1 MNNMKTPKL
10 SPIPRAGRL
19 GFIATLVAAALCSA
33 HAGLQIPYTPDA
45 NTLHLWH
52 LDDPDGITAT
62 DAVAT
67 ASITLTNVGLPNPGS
82 PTNSH
87 LGAASFPG
95 QGTCLQAT
103 TKPHLLF
110 GGSFADV
117 SSFCNPESGA
127 FTFEAILRID
137 APFNPL
143 DAEIVCGDNG
153 GAITARG
160 WQWRLFNGVMEWDL
174 LAGSTDNDF
183 KSTLPTSGFDTAI
196 SNTWYHAA
204 VTYTGQNPTNG
215 DTANILT
222 FYWTLLDAN
231 RTAADKLGQFTA
243 TRPLSGSPQG
253 AATPNLGIGGSGRV
267 SSGTN
272 PGNNEGLLGRIDE
285 IRISSVALRSNQMA
299 FIVGGTFNPP
309 SITRQPPTNT
319 LVGYGQTLTVP
330 VLVSGTPPLYFQW
343 RHSGADVAGQNDTTL
358 VIPSATFANG
368 GDYQL
373 VVTNAFGSI
382 TSAVAQVTI
391 GATPTGLFNTGLD
404 TNGVVSSGDIPD
416 PHWTVFRSADFNY
429 LGPDALIFEYAFPLQ
444 FADPNGSFSP
454 TNGISMW
461 TGLAGNAGGAT
472 VSSPVGQY
480 LYRARFLID
489 SADPA
494 TVSLG
499 GSFWVNGTVTN
510 ILVNGVST
518 PITQPIVGTL
528 YVSPF
533 SLTKGFKAGWNTID
547 FVENLTAAGISAV
560 RVEISGAGQAL
571 PPGLPTIFE
580 QPADQT
586 VRDGSVPGGT
596 SQAVFSVAALGRP
609 PLLYQWWTN
618 GSQLA
623 GATNRTLTFVA
634 PTPGAQ
640 GTNFSVIVSN
650 DSGSVTSRVATLT
663 IVPTNQPP
671 VPATFSFVAFQGQ
684 PLVLYLSDVVQQS
697 VDPDHDPIAFNYADG
712 SSTNGGSVAQTGAT
726 LVYTP
731 VTDYLGADQFTY
743 TISDVLGA
751 TSQGLVDIL
760 VVSSP
765 TPTNQVVAPGG
776 SASFSIGLSSP
787 PTGYSFQWQ
796 LNGTNI
802 AGATTGQLSIP
813 SVQLRDSGSYQIV
826 VTDPFG
832 QAWYSPIVGLIVA
845 TLGSG
850 TGLTGDYYGY
860 ANGTTNFTGLPTL
873 TRLDPII
880 DFDFGTGSP
889 DPSLPVDG
897 FQIRWHGQVQPL
909 FSDLYTFSTTT
920 DDGSRLWV
928 NGQLLV
934 DQWQN
939 QAATTVSGT
948 IQLVAGQKYDILME
962 YYENT
967 STASA
972 QLSWWSIHQPSQP
985 IGTTQLYPT
994 TGLVHPVLSAAVV
1007 GNNLVV
1013 NWAGTFTLETASSVT
1028 GPWSPVVNSG
1038 IGPYTVPV
1046 GSAQKA
1052 FYRLVDPISP

>member
-1 MNNMKTPKL
+1 MKTPKSSRL
-10 SPIPRAGRL
+10 PQTGRL
-19 GFIATLVAAALCSA
+19 GFIVALIAASLCVTTR
-33 HAGLQIPYTPDA
+33 AGLQIPYTPDA

-52 LDDPDGITAT
+52 LDDPDGLTAT
-62 DAVAT
+62 DAVTT
-67 ASITLTNVGLPNPGS
+67 ASITLTNIGQPNPG
-82 PTNSH
+82 PATNAH
-87 LGAASFPG
+87 FGAVSFPG

-110 GGSFADV
+110 GGTFPDV

-127 FTFEAILRID
+127 FTFEAILRVD
-137 APFNPL
+137 ASFNPL
-143 DAEIVCGDNG
+143 DAEIVSGDNG
-153 GAITARG
+153 GGITTRG

-183 KSTLPTSGFDTAI
+183 KSTLPTTGPNAAI

-215 DTANILT
+215 DAANVIT

-231 RTAADKLGQFTA
+231 RTAADQLGQFTA

-253 AATPNLGIGGSGRV
+253 TAAPNLGIAGSGRQIT
-267 SSGTN
+267 TN

-319 LVGYGQTLTVP
+319 LVGYGQTITVP
-330 VLVSGTPPLYFQW
+330 ALISGTPPLHFQW
-343 RHSGADVAGQNDTTL
+343 RKGGSDVGGQTDTTL
-358 VIPSATFANG
+358 VIPNATFDNG
-368 GDYQL
+368 GSYQL
-373 VVTNAFGSI
+373 VVTNVFGSI
-382 TSAVAQVTI
+382 TTSVAQVTI
-391 GATPTGLFNTGLD
+391 GAAPTGLFNTGLD

-416 PHWTVFRSADFNY
+416 PHWTLYRSADPAY
-429 LGPDALIFEYAFPLQ
+429 LGPDTLIFEYAFPIQ
-444 FADPNGSFSP
+444 FADPNGAFSP

-461 TGLAGNAGGAT
+461 TGLGGNMGGVT
-472 VSSPVGQY
+472 VSSPIGQY

-494 TVSLG
+494 TVTLG
-499 GSFWVNGTVTN
+499 GSFWVNGTVN
-510 ILVNGVST
+510 SILVNGVNN
-518 PITQPIVGTL
+518 PVTQPVVGTL

-533 SLTKGFKAGWNTID
+533 TLTNGFRAGWNTID
-547 FVENLTAAGISAV
+547 FVENMTGAGISGV
-560 RVEISGAGQAL
+560 RVEISGVGQAL
-571 PPGLPTIFE
+571 PPGLPTIIE

-596 SQAVFSVAALGRP
+596 SKALFSVAALGRP
-609 PLLYQWWTN
+609 PLLYQWWAN
-618 GSQLA
+618 GAPLT
-623 GATNRTLTFVA
+623 GATNRTLTFINPIA
-634 PTPGAQ
+634 GAQ

-650 DSGSVTSRVATLT
+650 DSGSVTSRIAKLT

-671 VPATFSFVAFQGQ
+671 VAATFSFVAFQGQ
-684 PLVLYLSDVVQQS
+684 TLALPLSDIVQVS
-697 VDPDHDPIAFNYADG
+697 VDPDHDPIVFNSADA
-712 SSTNGGSVAQTGAT
+712 SSTNGGSVTQNGAT

-731 VTDYLGADQFTY
+731 VSGYVGADQFTY
-743 TISDVLGA
+743 SISDSLGA
-751 TSQGLVDIL
+751 SAQGLVDLL
-760 VVSSP
+760 VISQP
-765 TPTNQVVAPGG
+765 TPTNTVVAPGG
-776 SASFSIGLSSP
+776 SASFSVGLASAP
-787 PTGYSFQWQ
+787 AGYAFQWQ

-813 SVQLRDSGSYQIV
+813 VVQLSNSGSYRLV
-826 VTDPFG
+826 VTDPLG
-832 QAWYSPIVGLIVA
+832 QPWPSPVAGLTVGV
-845 TLGSG
+845 LGNG

-860 ANGTTNFTGLPTL
+860 ANSTTNFTGLPTL
-873 TRLDPII
+873 TRMDSTI

-889 DPSLPVDG
+889 DPSLPADG

-920 DDGSRLWV
+920 DDGARLWV

-934 DQWQN
+934 NQWQN
-939 QAATTVSGT
+939 QAATTVNGT

-967 STASA
+967 SVASA
-972 QLSWWSIHQPSQP
+972 QLSWSSVHQPAQV
-985 IGTTQLYPT
+985 IGMTQLYPT
-994 TGLVHPVLSAAVV
+994 AGLVQPVLSAATF
-1007 GNNLVV
+1007 GTTLVV
-1013 NWAGTFTLETASSVT
+1013 NWAGTFTLQTAPSVT
-1028 GPWSPVVNSG
+1028 GPWTPVVNSG
-1038 IGPYTVPV
+1038 IGPYTTSIGAAPRV
-1046 GSAQKA
+1046 

>member
-1 MNNMKTPKL
+1 MKTPKL
-10 SPIPRAGRL
+10 SPIPRTGRL
-19 GFIATLVAAALCSA
+19 GFIATLVATALCSA

-62 DAVAT
+62 DSVAT
-67 ASITLTNVGLPNPGS
+67 ASITLTNVGLPTSGQ
-82 PTNSH
+82 PTNAH
-87 LGAASFPG
+87 LGVASFPG

-103 TKPHLLF
+103 TKPHFLN
-110 GGSFADV
+110 GGTFPDV

-127 FTFEAILRID
+127 FTFEAILRVD
-137 APFNPL
+137 APFNPI
-143 DAEIVCGDNG
+143 DAEIVAGDNG
-153 GAITARG
+153 GGITTRG

-183 KSTLPTSGFDTAI
+183 KSTLPTTGFDAAI

-215 DTANILT
+215 DTANIIT

-243 TRPLSGSPQG
+243 TRPLSGAPQG
-253 AATPNLGIGGSGRV
+253 ISAPTLGIAGSGRPAAN
-267 SSGTN
+267 N
-272 PGNNEGLLGRIDE
+272 PGNNEGLLGSIDE
-285 IRISSVALRSNQMA
+285 VRISNVALKSNQMA
-299 FIVGGTFNPP
+299 FVVGGTFNPP
-309 SITRQPPTNT
+309 TITRQPPANT
-319 LVGYGQTLTVP
+319 LVGYGQTITVP
-330 VLVSGTPPLYFQW
+330 VLASGTPPLHFQW
-343 RHSGADVAGQNDTTL
+343 RQSGADVSGQNDTTL
-358 VIPSATFANG
+358 VIPNATFANG
-368 GDYQL
+368 GNYQV
-373 VVTNAFGSI
+373 VVTNAFGSV

-391 GATPTGLFNTGLD
+391 GAIPTGLFNTGLD
-404 TNGVVSSGDIPD
+404 TNGVLSAGDIPD
-416 PHWTVFRSADFNY
+416 PHWTLFRSADPNY
-429 LGPDALIFEYAFPLQ
+429 LGPDTLIFENASPLQ

-461 TGLAGNAGGAT
+461 TGPGGNAGGVT
-472 VSSPVGQY
+472 VNSPVGQY
-480 LYRARFLID
+480 LYRSRFLID

-494 TVSLG
+494 TVSLS
-499 GSFWVNGTVTN
+499 GSVWANSSVTN
-510 ILVNGVST
+510 ILVNGVNT
-518 PITQPIVGTL
+518 PVTQPRVGAI
-528 YVSPF
+528 YVAPF
-533 SLTKGFKAGWNTID
+533 SLPQGFKAGWNTID
-547 FVENLTAAGISAV
+547 FEADLTGAGVSGV

-571 PPGLPTIFE
+571 PPGRPTIFE

-596 SQAVFSVAALGRP
+596 SQATFSVAALGRP
-609 PLLYQWWTN
+609 PLLYQWWAN

-650 DSGSVTSRVATLT
+650 DSGSVTSRLATLT

-671 VPATFSFVAFQGQ
+671 VAATFSFVAFQGQ
-684 PLVLYLSDVVQQS
+684 PVVLYLSDVVQQS
-697 VDPDHDPIAFNYADG
+697 VDPDHDPITFYYADG
-712 SSTNGGSVAQTGAT
+712 SSTNGGSVGQIGAT

-731 VTDYLGADQFTY
+731 VTGYLGADQFTY
-743 TISDVLGA
+743 TINDSFGA
-751 TSQGLVDIL
+751 PSQGLVDIL
-760 VVSSP
+760 VVSAP

-776 SASFSIGLSSP
+776 SASFSIGLASP
-787 PTGYSFQWQ
+787 PAGYSFQWQ

-802 AGATTGQLSIP
+802 PGATTGQLSIP
-813 SVQLRDSGSYQIV
+813 SAQLRDSGSYQMV
-826 VTDPFG
+826 VTAPLG
-832 QAWYSPIVGLIVA
+832 QAWASPIVGLVVA

-934 DQWQN
+934 NQWQN
-939 QAATTVSGT
+939 QAATTASGA

-962 YYENT
+962 YFENT

-972 QLSWWSIHQPSQP
+972 QLSWSSLHQPPQP

-994 TGLVHPVLSAAVV
+994 TGLVQPVLSAAVA
-1007 GNNLVV
+1007 GNNLFV
-1013 NWAGTFTLETASSVT
+1013 NWAGTFTLLAAPSVT

-1038 IGPYTVPV
+1038 IGPYTAPV
-1046 GSAQKA
+1046 AATQKA